1 MVKIVLV
8 KSFSAVRT
16 NVLKYYTKH
25 FTENFISIRVI
36 IDYGLGYWDLDF
48 YLDPV
53 LSIFYI
59 YFNKAVR
66 LELSTNV
73 EILENVSGQVTW
85 V

>member
-1 MVKIVLV
+1 MVKTVLV

-16 NVLKYYTKH
+16 NVFKYYTKH

-59 YFNKAVR
+59 NKAVR

-73 EILENVSGQVTW
+73 EILENGSGQVTW